1 MVLKRHIQLVKKYFS
16 VIIVLLLPFLC
27 RGQDSSGFCVYP
39 GGFIQVDFSKVV
51 DTKNDYTV
59 GVRAEHSIVELYDSN
74 NAEADVLEV
83 VAGGRVK
90 LSSLKFVKVVSVGG
104 PYFTVFSEIFDG
116 RGNKVAQINS
126 GKICNL
132 KWLKEEHG
140 TSQPYFL
147 EKEVSKADFAVLDG
161 LPQPKSK
168 AALFCLGS
176 LVMGVF
182 MGFTAPKMIEYE
194 GEKIT

>member
-1 MVLKRHIQLVKKYFS
+1 M
-16 VIIVLLLPFLC
+16 IIVLLLPFLC

-59 GVRAEHSIVELYDSN
+59 GVRAEHSIAELYENN
-74 NAEADVLEV
+74 NAEADVLEA

-90 LSSLKFVKVVSVGG
+90 LSSLKFVKVVSIGG
-104 PYFTVFSEIFDG
+104 PYFTIFFEIFDG
-116 RGNKVAQINS
+116 RGNKVVQINS

-132 KWLKEEHG
+132 GRLKEEHG
-140 TSQPYFL
+140 APRRYFL
-147 EKEVSKADFAVLDG
+147 EKEEPKADFAVLNG

-168 AALFCLGS
+168 GALFCIGS
-176 LVMGVF
+176 LMMGVF
-182 MGFTAPKMIEYE
+182 IGFAAPKMIEYE